1 MWNAQSVN
9 NKINYFIQILQDGSI
24 DICFLT
30 ESWLKSQNNNVTA
43 LLKEAGYNIYHFN
56 RADKKG
62 GGVAIITKFK
72 YKSKLQKSFNYSSFE
87 CVVQV
92 IKTTDN
98 VNLTLITVYR
108 HFSELCSV
116 LDYPTCYGVYFAAE
130 RGK

>member
-62 GGVAIITKFK
+62 GGVAIITKLK

-98 VNLTLITVYR
+98 VNLTSRSIRHKKTVLP
-108 HFSELCSV
+108 SSN
-116 LDYPTCYGVYFAAE
+116 
-130 RGK
+130 